1 MPVAVVSYCYY
12 FQYSSYNKDCL
23 QKLLH
28 IIKKID
34 RLLCHASSTSLLL
47 KIQISGGSNCPKCMS
62 RMNTLNK
69 YRTKSKSFCHRKD
82 YIYYDGYEFVI
93 RIDKV
98 HRQVKYFDRR
108 NYSSIKTHQRNN
120 EEQLCAVI
128 GIWSIMHKQ

>member
-1 MPVAVVSYCYY
+1 
-12 FQYSSYNKDCL
+12 
-23 QKLLH
+23 
-28 IIKKID
+28 
-34 RLLCHASSTSLLL
+34 
-47 KIQISGGSNCPKCMS
+47 MS

-120 EEQLCAVI
+120 EVQLCAVI
-128 GIWSIMHKQ
+128 GPSCTNNELIIKVKTALNDEKSY